1 MTILNLIIHAPD
13 SLAAYLTVGALMF
26 AIGFFGFI
34 RHRTLVGM
42 LISGE
47 LILAGASLNFMAF
60 AHFRAADPVVGQ
72 AFTLFIMGIAAAEA
86 AIVLS
91 IMIAVYR
98 NYHSIDARDLK
109 EMEG

>member
-1 MTILNLIIHAPD
+1 MNFIHWSEQLNV
-13 SLAAYLTVGALMF
+13 YLMIGALLF
-26 AIGFFGFI
+26 AIGIFGFLK
-34 RHRTLVGM
+34 HRTLVGM

-60 AHFRAADPVVGQ
+60 GHFRAADPITGQ
-72 AFTLFIMGIAAAEA
+72 AFTLFIIGIAAAEA
-86 AIVLS
+86 AIALS

-98 NYHSIDARDLK
+98 NYRSIETRDLK